1 MSEFAYCDLPA
12 CPLQTNRRGAPRRF
26 DDPDLRL
33 LEVEGVS
40 RRFAG
45 EAGIEEID
53 LAVHR
58 GEILGIC
65 GASGCG
71 KSTLLRLV
79 ADRETPDAGRIRR
92 HFDRLGMVFQEP
104 NLLPWL
110 NARANVALVGRGE
123 AGDNRRAADE
133 ALAAVG
139 LGHALEQYPATL
151 SGGMRQRVA
160 IARALAANPDLLLM
174 DEPFSSLDYF
184 TSVELLE
191 LVRQRV
197 LERGISVIFV
207 SHDVR
212 EVARLCDRVVV
223 MGGSPGRSLDELF
236 NPLPPGERSCRPGA
250 LARFEDQILDAI
262 RQGQPEWRPAGESTR
277 D

>member
-1 MSEFAYCDLPA
+1 MTEYRDCDLPA
-12 CPLQTNRRGAPRRF
+12 CPLQATTRRALRRL
-26 DDPDLRL
+26 DGPENRL
-33 LEVEGVS
+33 LELEGVC
-40 RRFAG
+40 RAFDGGAG
-45 EAGIEEID
+45 VRDID

-58 GEILGIC
+58 GDILGIC

-79 ADRETPDAGRIRR
+79 ADREVPDAGRIRR
-92 HFDRLGMVFQEP
+92 HFGRLGMVFQEP

-110 NARANVALVGRGE
+110 SARDNVALVRTDRPDE
-123 AGDNRRAADE
+123 SRQAADE

-139 LGHALEQYPATL
+139 LGHASSQYPATL
-151 SGGMRQRVA
+151 SGGMRQRVG

-197 LERGISVIFV
+197 LERDIAVVFV

-223 MGGSPGRSLDELF
+223 MGGTPGRVLDELS
-236 NPLPPGERSCRPGA
+236 NPLPHDERSCRPGT
-250 LARFEDQILDAI
+250 LTRFEDQVLDAI
-262 RQGQPEWRPAGESTR
+262 RRGQTESATR
-277 D
+277 ES